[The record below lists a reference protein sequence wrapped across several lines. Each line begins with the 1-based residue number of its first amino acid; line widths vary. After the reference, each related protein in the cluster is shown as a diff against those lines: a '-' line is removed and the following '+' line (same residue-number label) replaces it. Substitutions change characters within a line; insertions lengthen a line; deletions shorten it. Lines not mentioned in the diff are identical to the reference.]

1 MGEEIQE
8 GGAQIQ
14 LRRDETAERRETDD
28 RRVATACHRKMGEVV
43 RQAPDAETALAPDA
57 HHTGLHRRGRLGDG
71 SLLRQRNDWHC
82 RKSVRSPILRH

>member
-43 RQAPDAETALAPDA
+43 RQAPNAETARSADA
-57 HHTGLHRRGRLGDG
+57 YHLGMYGRG
-71 SLLRQRNDWHC
+71 
-82 RKSVRSPILRH
+82 

>member
-28 RRVATACHRKMGEVV
+28 RRVATACHREMGEVV
-43 RQAPDAETALAPDA
+43 RQAPNAETSLAADA
-57 HHTGLHRRGRLGDG
+57 YHTGMHGRGRLG
-71 SLLRQRNDWHC
+71 
-82 RKSVRSPILRH
+82 VRSILR